1 MLSGLFFFPP
11 VLLKI
16 CRLGCLQLAHQP
28 EIWYLNPF
36 IKSWALKRGE
46 DRSWSKGNY
55 SLDQD
60 QWGFTQRI
68 KPPELRVSQ
77 IQTLILAFL
86 RWHTTALWF
95 SMRLVRFLWKT
106 KTKWRAHVLGT
117 GGCSQNAHSVTFH
130 LLRHEFM
137 WSLNNYLF
145 HTKPDISLKPTNTA
159 CRHIS

>member
-1 MLSGLFFFPP
+1 MISGLFFFPP

-16 CRLGCLQLAHQP
+16 RRLGCLQLAHKP
-28 EIWYLNPF
+28 EIWHLNPF
-36 IKSWALKRGE
+36 IKSWALKQAE
-46 DRSWSKGNY
+46 DRSWSKGKLLPWPGPVRIY
-55 SLDQD
+55 SKDQTPRA
-60 QWGFTQRI
+60 WG
-68 KPPELRVSQ
+68 VSMF
-77 IQTLILAFL
+77 AFL
-86 RWHTTALWF
+86 GWHTAALWF

-106 KTKWRAHVLGT
+106 KTKWRARVLGT